1 MRLDL
6 YLAETRQLA
15 ARQSAVLDQAAA
27 LLDQGRTLSPLE
39 ENGVLH
45 SLQVLSENAIGKAK
59 HTLKAMNQPVPVSAY
74 DAFKSLSIHGRVDSA
89 DLPIWNAVIGLRN
102 RIVHD
107 YLNLDLEVV
116 LGLVAERKHHFIRD
130 YLMAEIGGIDEP
142 SDHG

>member
-59 HTLKAMNQPVPVSAY
+59 HTLKAMGQPVPVSAY
-74 DAFKSLSIHGRVDSA
+74 DAFRTLAVHGQIDSA

-107 YLNLDLEVV
+107 YLNLDIEVV
-116 LGLVAERKHHFIRD
+116 LSLVAERKHHFIRD
-130 YLMAEIGGIDEP
+130 YLMAGP
-142 SDHG
+142 